1 LLYDVE
7 AFKGGGI
14 FIRQGIYSKF
24 FFLPEASIYKG
35 CGVCYDKKLNFFA
48 FLFGG
53 MKIKAVY

>member
-1 LLYDVE
+1 LLYGVE
-7 AFKGGGI
+7 AFLGGGI

-24 FFLPEASIYKG
+24 FSCRRLVFIRAAAYAM
-35 CGVCYDKKLNFFA
+35 KKNVIFFA